1 MEELEK
7 QTKILDKSSSGTYC
21 SITWGSAGAGLPQL

>member
-7 QTKILDKSSSGTYC
+7 QTKILKEQIKNDVKYYYYFYQ
-21 SITWGSAGAGLPQL
+21 IKIEN